1 MGALPLEGSKDM
13 LTDDGTDRS
22 SGEHSNPRHATKLA
36 GLLRSTMLVVVVAAG
51 LDVHSAN
58 ATKHVPQEPF
68 KVAKIYFETNA
79 SACDM
84 GIQIV
89 FDTEGIKYAE
99 FKNPGGEIIHTVSAR
114 NGLFGIGGQTE
125 GFLESVEPVIREL
138 RDTTECEADPE
149 EPVISL
155 SRLRHLFPP
164 GRYEFF
170 GAAKDGT
177 KFRDAAKLTYCIPN
191 GPVLGKPD
199 GLDDQPAGQPITI
212 NWERVTQTIPG
223 VPNGCRQ
230 PLSIIG
236 YQVLVYDANAGEAP
250 QEFNVT
256 VPGDQTS
263 VDVPSQFLKP
273 GTEYNIEVL
282 AIEASGNQTIT
293 EGSFSTK
300 Q

>member
-1 MGALPLEGSKDM
+1 MF
-13 LTDDGTDRS
+13 TDDTTHRS
-22 SGEHSNPRHATKLA
+22 SGEAVDPPRASKVA
-36 GLLRSTMLVVVVAAG
+36 GPLRSTMLLVGVAAG
-51 LDVHSAN
+51 LGVHSAH
-58 ATKHVPQEPF
+58 ATKHVPQVLPF

-89 FDTEGIKYAE
+89 FDTEGIKYGE
-99 FKNPGGEIIHTVSAR
+99 FKNPSGDTIHTVSAR

-138 RDTTECEADPE
+138 VSANHDCEADPE
-149 EPVISL
+149 EPIITL

-170 GAAKDGT
+170 GVAKDGA
-177 KFRDAAKLTYCIPN
+177 KFKDADRLTYCIPD
-191 GPVLGKPD
+191 GPVLGNPN
-199 GLDDQPAGQPITI
+199 GLDNRPADQPLTIHWQP
-212 NWERVTQTIPG
+212 VTQTIPG

-230 PLSIIG
+230 PLSIVG
-236 YQVLVYDANAGEAP
+236 YQVLVYDANAGESP

-263 VDVPSQFLKP
+263 VTVPSQFLQP
-273 GTEYNIEVL
+273 RTEYNIEVL

-293 EGSFSTK
+293 EGSFSTG